1 MIPNNSALKAESIG
15 QIFADDPNITLPR
28 LPRILPEI
36 QVIPQGVSG
45 LLFVGT
51 SEPQLIKGRSVR
63 TTLPK
68 ILEKLNG
75 KRTMEDLALELPFL
89 SRKSLVNVVSLL
101 YSCGLLEDGN
111 TPPPPARFKDVDA
124 FAGRFIDVTR
134 LNRNRSDVLKRLY
147 NTRLAITGSGIASHL
162 LKECLDGCGIGFVS
176 CYDQS
181 DEQQEDINF
190 LVGIASNEQDDLSQV
205 FEKTQSRGITGYH
218 VRLAKEIIQFGPLFI
233 PGISSCYDCM
243 RRIHGIPIGDGE
255 PEELAFYVSFA
266 AMMVLQTITRL
277 ATIHTYNGIH
287 EYSKT
292 KHGLK
297 SKLRHTARLPGCK
310 RCGIKN
316 GRPLDLNNP
325 ALTAW
330 LFHSSISMPPRF
342 LLNRRKHQNHYNLT
356 NIALTQSR
364 DEPYYGLPTF
374 PLPPARISRN
384 ASSRHENSSNRLVGV
399 DDLAMILWAASGY
412 QEDVPGSHRRIA
424 PTGGGLESP
433 ELFAIVVSLENLHT
447 GIYHYN
453 GLNHSL
459 EKTNDVFSENLLKCA
474 LGITSAQLPA
484 CIVIGM
490 GNIGRVHTKYGS
502 FSYRILGQDAGIA
515 ISYLIDVSS
524 LLNIKVEEFRNMQD
538 AMLGEICAVPIG
550 DRKYIPT
557 FAIGLGTERSSFSI
571 NRNLSGDNQL
581 LRTVIDASGLPLNE
595 YSTSLNSSKRQLKIP
610 YAIPDA
616 RDYEVAVLR
625 RRSIRSYRDQ
635 GIPPTTMKQICA
647 QGIDIVR
654 QRIDAGGP
662 EHMIGI
668 WVAISKPGDGLT
680 QGFYTFQPEDCE
692 LVLRR
697 EGCTQEEL
705 RQCFIQESSGASPA
719 AIFITGNFEQALKD
733 RGMRGYRELLSQGG
747 LATGRILVSVTT
759 LGLAACPMGGFI
771 EEGFRRF
778 AGNDGYQEGVIMAIT
793 LGYSDG
799 A

>member
-1 MIPNNSALKAESIG
+1 M
-15 QIFADDPNITLPR
+15 
-28 LPRILPEI
+28 
-36 QVIPQGVSG
+36 
-45 LLFVGT
+45 
-51 SEPQLIKGRSVR
+51 
-63 TTLPK
+63 
-68 ILEKLNG
+68 
-75 KRTMEDLALELPFL
+75 LELPFL
-89 SRKSLVNVVSLL
+89 SRESLVNVVSLL

-111 TPPPPARFKDVDA
+111 SPPPPTKYQDVDA
-124 FAGRFIDVTR
+124 FAGRFVDVTR
-134 LNRNRSDVLKRLY
+134 LNRNRSDVLQRLH
-147 NTRLAITGSGIASHL
+147 NTRLAISGNGNTSRL
-162 LKECLDGCGIGFVS
+162 LKKYLDGCGIGFVR
-176 CYDQS
+176 CLDQS
-181 DEQQEDINF
+181 DLQQENVNF
-190 LVGIASNEQDDLSQV
+190 IVGIASNEQDDLSQV
-205 FEKTQSRGITGYH
+205 FEKAWSRGITGYH
-218 VRLAKEIIQFGPLFI
+218 VRMAEEIIQFGPLFI

-277 ATIHTYNGIH
+277 ATIHTYNGLH
-287 EYSKT
+287 EYRKT

-297 SKLRHTARLPGCK
+297 SELRRTARLPGCEN
-310 RCGIKN
+310 CGIKN
-316 GRPLDLNNP
+316 GRSLDLNDP

-330 LFHSSISMPPRF
+330 LFHSSISLPPRF
-342 LLNRRKHQNHYNLT
+342 LLNCRKHQNHYKIT
-356 NIALTQSR
+356 NIALTRNR

-374 PLPPARISRN
+374 PLPPARISRDS
-384 ASSRHENSSNRLVGV
+384 SSRQENSNNRLV
-399 DDLAMILWAASGY
+399 DIEDLATMLWAASGY

-459 EKTNDVFSENLLKCA
+459 EKTNDVFSESLLKCA
-474 LGITSAQLPA
+474 LGITLTQLPA

-502 FSYRILGQDAGIA
+502 FSYRIIGQDAGIA
-515 ISYLIDVSS
+515 ISYLFDVSS
-524 LLNIKVEEFRNMQD
+524 LLNIKVEEYRNMQD

-557 FAIGLGTERSSFSI
+557 FAIGLGAERRSFSV
-571 NRNLSGDNQL
+571 NRNSSSDSQL
-581 LRTVIDASGLPLNE
+581 LRMVIDASGLPLNE
-595 YSTSLNSSKRQLKIP
+595 YSASLNSSKRHLKIP
-610 YAIPDA
+610 YAIPEA

-625 RRSIRSYRDQ
+625 RRSIRSYKDQ
-635 GIPPTTMKQICA
+635 GIPLPTMKQICA
-647 QGIDIVR
+647 QGVDIVR

-668 WVAISKPGDGLT
+668 WVAISKPADGLT
-680 QGFYTFQPEDCE
+680 HGFYTFQPEDCE

-697 EGCTQEEL
+697 EGCIEEEL

-747 LATGRILVSVTT
+747 VATGRILVSITD

-778 AGNDGYQEGVIMAIT
+778 VGNDGYHEGVIMAIT